1 MAQEK
6 NINIVMEE
14 SNLAMRSEFKKI
26 DGVKLATT
34 CAGLKKKKRDD
45 LLLIFSQKTLLFQLY
60 LQKTN

>member
-34 CAGLKKKKRDD
+34 CAGLKKKRDD
-45 LLLIFSQKTLLFQLY
+45 LLLIIFPKNLLFQLY